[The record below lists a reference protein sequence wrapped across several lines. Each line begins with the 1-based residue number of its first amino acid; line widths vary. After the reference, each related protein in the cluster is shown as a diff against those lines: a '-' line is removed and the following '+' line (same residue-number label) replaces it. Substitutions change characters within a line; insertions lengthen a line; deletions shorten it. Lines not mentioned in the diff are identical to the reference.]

1 VAKVTVHT
9 LQKMKQDGQ
18 RIAVLTAYD
27 AAFARLLDQTGI
39 DVLLVGDSLGMVVQ
53 GQPTTLSVTLEDI
66 IYHCR
71 AVARGASR
79 AHLVGDMP
87 FLSYQGSLDQ
97 AVVNCGRV
105 LKEGGAEAIKLEGG
119 ARHAD
124 LVRRLTQIGIP
135 VMGHVG
141 LTPQSVHAMGGF
153 RVQGRDEATARAIL
167 DDAVALEQ
175 AGAYSVVLESI
186 PGELAQAITS
196 RLRIPTIGIGA
207 GPHCDGQ
214 VLVIYDLLGMDD
226 SFRPRFLKRYEN
238 LALRIR
244 TAVESYAKDVR
255 EGRFPGEEHTVHAKD
270 PVANGTTDGT
280 GGGDA
285 PYGSV
290 NRGTVGGFP
299 CPPATEPAG
308 RSPSGSNATNHG
320 K

>member
-9 LQKMKQDGQ
+9 LQKMKQSGQ

-27 AAFARLLDQTGI
+27 ATFARLLDQSGI
-39 DVLLVGDSLGMVVQ
+39 DVLLVGDSLGMVIQ
-53 GQPTTLSVTLEDI
+53 GLPNTLPVTLEDI
-66 IYHCR
+66 VYHCR

-87 FLSYQGSLDQ
+87 FLSYQVTLDE
-97 AVVNCGRV
+97 AVRNCGRV
-105 LKEGGAEAIKLEGG
+105 LKEGGAEAVKLEGG

-124 LVRRLTQIGIP
+124 LVHRLTQIGIP

-153 RVQGRDEATARAIL
+153 RVQGRDAAAARAIL

-175 AGAYSVVLESI
+175 AGAYAIVLESI
-186 PGELAQAITS
+186 PGELAQAITAK
-196 RLRIPTIGIGA
+196 LRIPTIGIGA
-207 GPHCDGQ
+207 GVHCDGQ

-226 SFRPRFLKRYEN
+226 TFRPRFVKRYDE
-238 LALRIR
+238 LAPRIR
-244 TAVESYAKDVR
+244 KAVESYAREVR
-255 EGRFPGEEHTVHAKD
+255 EAQFPGEAHTVHAQD
-270 PVANGTTDGT
+270 PSVNGSADAT

-290 NRGTVGGFP
+290 NR
-299 CPPATEPAG
+299 
-308 RSPSGSNATNHG
+308 
-320 K
+320 